1 MKVEGEC
8 PAPGIVLMPVFI
20 SVRCNRSQSC
30 SSKEMKR
37 VLRPNS
43 RFLKFE
49 GRKMSSMSWQQLQTD
64 DKKTFRHQN
73 TAKILWPD
81 VKCVNIF

>member
-1 MKVEGEC
+1 MDGKFPGAGALKLSNAPAVGMKVEGEC
-8 PAPGIVLMPVFI
+8 PVPGIVLMPVFI
-20 SVRCNRSQSC
+20 FVRCNRSQSC

-49 GRKMSSMSWQQLQTD
+49 GRKMS
-64 DKKTFRHQN
+64 
-73 TAKILWPD
+73 
-81 VKCVNIF
+81 